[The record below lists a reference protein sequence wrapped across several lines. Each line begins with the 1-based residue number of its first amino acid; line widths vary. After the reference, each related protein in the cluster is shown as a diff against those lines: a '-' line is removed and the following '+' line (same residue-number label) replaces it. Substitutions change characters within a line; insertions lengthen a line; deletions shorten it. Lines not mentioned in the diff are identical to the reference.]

1 MNSKG
6 EELMDIKKRSGAWY
20 WLTARAAGLVLLL
33 GVLGFVFVGFLPRI
47 EAASYDITV
56 TLTSNSLVETADVPN
71 IVLQITE
78 PTGEAASYWH
88 DTTAIEGWI
97 THTGRVPPEGEIQ
110 TVAYQRYHLANAM
123 NGYYY
128 IDIQAAGSLIGDEDV
143 SCQVTVLLYEGTS
156 KETIINYWP
165 FIVFDEW
172 TKVGCFKMPD
182 ATKEEWGE
190 TVDSGGSDCFIATAA
205 YGTGMAGEVRIL
217 SRFRDRCLIKTR
229 AGERLVGAYYV
240 VSPPIARIIAK
251 NDMLKKMVRLH
262 LMPYIALAQIIMRLL
277 S

>member
-6 EELMDIKKRSGAWY
+6 EELMDIKKRSRAGY

-56 TLTSNSLVETADVPN
+56 TLTSNSLEETDDVPN

-88 DTTAIEGWI
+88 DTTSIEGWV
-97 THTGRVPPEGEIQ
+97 THTDD
-110 TVAYQRYHLANAM
+110 YQKYHLANAM
-123 NGYYY
+123 DGYYY
-128 IDIQAAGSLIGDEDV
+128 IDIQTDASLIGDEDV

-172 TKVGCFKMPD
+172 TEVGCFKMPD
-182 ATKEEWGE
+182 ATQEPWGE

-205 YGTGMAGEVRIL
+205 YGTGMASEVRIL
-217 SRFRDRCLIKTR
+217 SRFRDRCLIRTK
-229 AGERLVGAYYV
+229 AGEKLVGAYYV
-240 VSPPIARIIAK
+240 VSPPIAKIIAK

-262 LMPYIALAQIIMRLL
+262 LKPYIALAQIIMQEE
-277 S
+277 

>member
-1 MNSKG
+1 
-6 EELMDIKKRSGAWY
+6 MDIEKRSRV
-20 WLTARAAGLVLLL
+20 LCRFSVKVAGLVLLL
-33 GVLGFVFVGFLPRI
+33 GVLGFMFVGFLLRI
-47 EAASYDITV
+47 DAASYDITV
-56 TLTSNSLVETADVPN
+56 TLTSNSLAEGLYSVPN

-88 DTTAIEGWI
+88 DTTSIGGWI
-97 THTGRVPPEGEIQ
+97 THTDD
-110 TVAYQRYHLANAM
+110 YQRYHLANAM
-123 NGYYY
+123 DGYYY
-128 IDIQAAGSLIGDEDV
+128 IDVQADDSLIGDTDV

-182 ATKEEWGE
+182 ATKEPWGE
-190 TVDSGGSDCFIATAA
+190 TADSGGSSCFIATAA
-205 YGTGMAGEVRIL
+205 YGTEMAGEVRIL
-217 SRFRDRCLIKTR
+217 SRFRDKCLTKTR

-251 NDMLKKMVRLH
+251 NDMFRKVVRLH
-262 LMPYIALAQIIMRLL
+262 LKPYIALARMVVKNE
-277 S
+277 